1 MPQVIN
7 NDPSFLALKKKILK
21 DKHLDCNQYKDPY
34 LMRRFNVRMRATG
47 AKTYDDYIHV
57 LTKTPEEYENLLSEI
72 TINVTQFFRDT
83 HVFKALRED
92 VLPTLIYD
100 KCVKNDPSIKIWS
113 AGCSSGEEPYSMAIM
128 LHDLLGEEFDSFRV
142 SIVASDID
150 DEVLEAARIGTYLG
164 RQVVNVPKDLL
175 ARYFTKDEDLYTV
188 SDEIKNM
195 VQLKKVDLFSQTGG
209 LGFDMI
215 LCRNVVIY
223 FNREMQDK
231 LYMKFVK
238 ALRPGGYFVMGNTE
252 TLIGEA
258 THHLESVK
266 SRERIYKK
274 TVDNDYQK

>member
-1 MPQVIN
+1 MKN
-7 NDPSFLALKKKILK
+7 KIFK
-21 DKHLDCNQYKDPY
+21 DTRLDCNQYKDPY

-47 AKTYDDYIHV
+47 VKTYEEYTSV
-57 LTKTPEEYENLLSEI
+57 LTKTPDEYDNLLSEI

-83 HVFKALRED
+83 MVFKSLRED
-92 VLPTLIYD
+92 IIPLLIYE
-100 KCVKNDPSIKIWS
+100 KCMKNDVSIKIWS

-128 LHDLLGEEFDSFRV
+128 LHDLLGEEFDHFKV
-142 SIVASDID
+142 TIVASDID
-150 DEVLEAARIGTYLG
+150 DEVLEAARIGTYLA

-175 ARYFTKDEDLYTV
+175 ARYFTKEGDLYCV
-188 SDEIKNM
+188 NDEIKRM

-209 LGFDMI
+209 FGFDMI

-252 TLIGEA
+252 TLVGEA
-258 THHLESVK
+258 TQYLESIR
-266 SRERIYKK
+266 SRERIYQKSIN
-274 TVDNDYQK
+274 DDYQK